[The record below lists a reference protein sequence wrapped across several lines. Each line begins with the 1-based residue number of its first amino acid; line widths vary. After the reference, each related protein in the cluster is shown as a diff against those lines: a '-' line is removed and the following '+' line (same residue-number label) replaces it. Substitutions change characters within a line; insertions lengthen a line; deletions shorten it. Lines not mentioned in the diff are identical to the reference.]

1 MKLIGVVGRKRNGKD
16 TIADYLISKYN
27 FNKYSFADPLKRG
40 CMAMFGFTEAQVF
53 GELKDEIDPLWGCK
67 PRDVLQ
73 VMGTE
78 LCQYHIQE
86 YIPAFKDIGR
96 LVWVRRFEQWYKNE
110 LSQADEF
117 NNSLS
122 GKQIITDDKSKQI
135 DVKVVLSDVR
145 FIHEAETI
153 KKLGGEIWKVVRPGT
168 DVGDFHASEKELDE
182 IEFTHLIENN
192 STLEDLYRKVDEL
205 YC

>member
-16 TIADYLISKYN
+16 TIADYLISKHN
-27 FNKYSFADPLKRG
+27 FQKYSFADPLKRG
-40 CMAMFGFTEAQVF
+40 CMAMFGFTEDQVF

-86 YIPAFKDIGR
+86 YIPAFKNIGR
-96 LVWVRRFEQWYKNE
+96 LIWVKRFEQWYKDKANCINQINE
-110 LSQADEF
+110 LNIS
-117 NNSLS
+117 SHP
-122 GKQIITDDKSKQI
+122 DKL
-135 DVKVVLSDVR
+135 VPATLNVVLSDVR

-153 KKLGGEIWKVVRPGT
+153 KKLGGEVWKVVRPGM
-168 DVGDFHASEKELDE
+168 DVGDLHASEKELDE
-182 IEFTHLIENN
+182 IQFTHLIEND
-192 STLEDLYRKVDEL
+192 STLEDLYRKIDTL
-205 YC
+205 YN